1 MNCISCGSTDFNSEY
16 KGKIRSGRWPD
27 LTKETFSIVS
37 CKKCELAFLEPF
49 PEIDYSESDYRKNY
63 NNSDEINTYFI
74 THDQEQTPRINKI
87 GIEKFRRKKILEFGC
102 GGGSFLDA
110 VKGVSEHTV
119 AVEPFKGYHS
129 SLLQRQH
136 EVFSSSEEALN
147 KYRNKIDIIVSFGVI
162 EHVKDPNQFL
172 QEAYELLVE
181 GGELI
186 LETDNKDDFLMNM
199 DLPEF
204 KMFYYRTA
212 HYWYFNEKSLKNLC
226 INSNF
231 RNIEMNY
238 RHGYDLSNVF
248 HWLLDKKPTGL
259 AKTTGISSYSNE
271 AWRLFLEES
280 GQAELLHVTATK

>member
-1 MNCISCGSTDFNSEY
+1 MGEERAFDNFDEHAVGYRDTHDKVVEMSGADSDYFSEY
-16 KGKIRSGRWPD
+16 K
-27 LTKETFSIVS
+27 IV
-37 CKKCELAFLEPF
+37 ELLKFEEA
-49 PEIDYSESDYRKNY
+49 DMT
-63 NNSDEINTYFI
+63 IN
-74 THDQEQTPRINKI
+74 
-87 GIEKFRRKKILEFGC
+87 ILDFGC

-129 SLLQRQH
+129 SLLQREH

-147 KYRNKIDIIVSFGVI
+147 KYRKKIDIIVSFGVI

>member
-1 MNCISCGSTDFNSEY
+1 MNCISCESNDFNSEY
-16 KGKIRSGRWPD
+16 RGKIRSGRWPD

-87 GIEKFRRKKILEFGC
+87 GIEKFRRKKILDFGC

-129 SLLQRQH
+129 SLLQREH

-147 KYRNKIDIIVSFGVI
+147 KYRKKIDIIVSFGVI